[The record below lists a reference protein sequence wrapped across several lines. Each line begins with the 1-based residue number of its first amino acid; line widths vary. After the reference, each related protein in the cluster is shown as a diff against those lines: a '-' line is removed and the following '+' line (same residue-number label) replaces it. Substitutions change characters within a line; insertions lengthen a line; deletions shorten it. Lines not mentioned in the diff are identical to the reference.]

1 VSVKQALVTGASRG
15 IGAAAALALAR
26 NGFRVWLHYRAREDA
41 AHQVARTIVE
51 RGGPEPILARFDLAD
66 RKGASE
72 AVQALIEQHG
82 TPDALVLAAGIT
94 HSALFALTSD
104 KEWDEVIATNLG
116 GLLAVGRPIVKSMLR
131 VRAGRIVVV
140 SSVVAHLGNAGQ
152 VAYAATK
159 GGLSSAALS
168 LARELAPRGITVNVV
183 APGLVD
189 TEMLR
194 GAPIERLLAGV
205 PAGRLGRPSE
215 VAHVIQYLCREE
227 SGCLT
232 GQVVHVDGGMSLQS
246 S

>member
-1 VSVKQALVTGASRG
+1 MKQALVTGASRG
-15 IGAAAALALAR
+15 IGAASAVALAQR
-26 NGFRVWLHYRAREDA
+26 GFRVWLHYRAREDA
-41 AHQVARTIVE
+41 ARQVARTIVD
-51 RGGPEPILARFDLAD
+51 GGGAEPILARFDLAD
-66 RKGASE
+66 RTGASE
-72 AVQALIEQHG
+72 AVQALTVQHG
-82 TPDALVLAAGIT
+82 APEALVLAAGVT
-94 HSALFALTSD
+94 HNALFALISD

-140 SSVVAHLGNAGQ
+140 SSVVAHIGNAGQ

-205 PAGRLGRPSE
+205 PARRLARPSE
-215 VAHVIQYLCREE
+215 VAHVIGYLCSEE

>member
-1 VSVKQALVTGASRG
+1 MSVKQALVTGASRG
-15 IGAAAALALAR
+15 IGAAAAIALAQS
-26 NGFRVWLHYRAREDA
+26 GFRVWLHYRAREDA
-41 AHQVARTIVE
+41 AQQVTRTIVE

-72 AVQALIEQHG
+72 AVQALTEQHG
-82 TPDALVLAAGIT
+82 APDALVLAAGVT
-94 HSALFALTSD
+94 HNALFALTSD

-116 GLLAVGRPIVKSMLR
+116 GLLAVGRPIVKAMLR

-140 SSVVAHLGNAGQ
+140 SSVVAHIGNAGQ

-168 LARELAPRGITVNVV
+168 LARELAPRDITVNVV

-194 GAPIERLLAGV
+194 GAPIDRLLAGV
-205 PAGRLGRPSE
+205 PARRLGRPSE
-215 VAHVIQYLCREE
+215 VAHVIRYLCSEE

-232 GQVVHVDGGMSLQS
+232 GQVVHVDGGMSLQAT
-246 S
+246 